1 MKFNGKE
8 ESGDKFDFNQVME
21 DFRRINDDPGT
32 WPLVPK
38 VVVLLGVFVAVIVAG
53 WLFLW
58 SGQLSDLSSA
68 EEKEEKLKS
77 EFIQKKTLA
86 VNLDVYTQQL
96 EEMDRSFGVL
106 LKQLPNRSEVES
118 LLVEINQAGLGR
130 GMQFELFKPGKEEV
144 KDFYAELPISVKVL
158 GTYHDFGAFAADIA
172 KLPRIVTLNDL
183 NISAPKDANSGELA
197 MEMSIKTFRYL
208 DDEELAVVTAKQK
221 EDAKKKTEAK
231 KK

>member
-1 MKFNGKE
+1 MKFNGQE
-8 ESGDKFDFNQVME
+8 ESGNKFDLNQVME

-32 WPLVPK
+32 WPLIPK
-38 VVVLLGVFVAVIVAG
+38 VVVLLGVFLAVIVAG

-58 SGQLSDLSSA
+58 SGQLSDLSNA

-77 EFIQKKTLA
+77 EFVEKKTMA
-86 VNLDVYTQQL
+86 VNLDVYTQRL

-130 GMQFELFKPGKEEV
+130 GMQFELFKPGKEEI

-158 GTYHDFGAFAADIA
+158 GTYHDFGSFAADIA

-183 NISAPKDANSGELA
+183 SISAPKDASSGELA
-197 MEMSIKTFRYL
+197 MEMNIKTFRYL
-208 DDEELAVVTAKQK
+208 DDVELAVIAKLK
-221 EDAKKKTEAK
+221 DDAKKQEAK

>member
-1 MKFNGKE
+1 MKFNSQEG
-8 ESGDKFDFNQVME
+8 GGNKFDLNQVME

-38 VVVLLGVFVAVIVAG
+38 VVVLLGVFLAVIVVG

-58 SGQLSDLSSA
+58 SSQLSDLSSA

-77 EFIQKKTLA
+77 EFVQKKTMA
-86 VNLDVYTQQL
+86 VNLDIYTQQL

-130 GMQFELFKPGKEEV
+130 GMQFELFKPGKEEI
-144 KDFYAELPISVKVL
+144 KDFYAELPIAVKVL

-183 NISAPKDANSGELA
+183 RIAPSKDAGSGELV
-197 MEMSIKTFRYL
+197 MEMNIKTFRYL
-208 DDEELAVVTAKQK
+208 DETELAAMGKQK
-221 EDAKKKTEAK
+221 EDAKKKEAK